1 MLVVLGGDTLA
12 LQSLDT
18 LGVDI
23 VDLDNIVGVEVV
35 EVVLLGDDTLGVQVV
50 SVDGGD
56 DSLLV
61 LMVDVVLN
69 DECLA
74 CGKVLINCLVLYDFI
89 VLNPS

>member
-1 MLVVLGGDTLA
+1 MSVVLSGDTLT

-23 VDLDNIVGVEVV
+23 VDLDNVVGVEVV
-35 EVVLLGDDTLGVQVV
+35 EVVLLGDDALGVQVV

-74 CGKVLINCLVLYDFI
+74 CGKVLSDALVLNNWIISD
-89 VLNPS
+89 PS